1 MILRILVSMLFVCL
15 SFTDSVIPLSKK
27 NLNLDSGLTNQQ
39 YARGTYLIILA
50 NANFYAF
57 LNYQSYDFIEF
68 KKSQGYDVE
77 VFSYREGNDNVEG
90 INANDQNEL
99 KDFLIEYYNNNP
111 MLEYVL
117 LVGDVNQSLDE
128 YNIPTFTIE
137 SYNPP
142 IVNDQTDHPY
152 TFWGD
157 NGDDEAYSPK
167 FFIGRWSI
175 SEQQDILKLMMRSIN
190 YYTLNSLFGE
200 IDASYLN
207 KALMVAGNYNGNAE
221 QPETWPVTPVWTTKW
236 LMEELF
242 DYGYEQI
249 DTALFHTGNY
259 EIAEIN
265 PQIENSFNDGIGIIN
280 YRGWGDATGWHKPKF
295 HLDDIGEL
303 NGNDKLPVVFSFVCN
318 TGDFGNETQSFCFGE
333 EIITAGS
340 LFNQKGAV
348 AMVGPSDLDTDTRF
362 NNVICGALWDGLL
375 EHKVNEL
382 APALHYGKS
391 AVLNEFKDLGEIG
404 LNPTN
409 IPFFYHHVY
418 VVLGDPSLSV
428 WLQEPSIMTS
438 EFDTNT
444 SLNKSYISSV
454 ISDSDGV
461 PLMDVVGVAMKD
473 GEIVGKGL
481 SNQEGFL
488 DIDLSNLNVGDT
500 FSLFLNKS
508 QFRQKE
514 YEIVFSEDDGSV
526 LNYNS
531 YINPIS
537 NDDYGYVFIH
547 SSTNHELAPEYDWIE
562 INEVGT
568 NLELTD
574 DSHTI
579 INIGFDFQFYGET
592 FDEIT
597 IGSNGWAS
605 FLPCL
610 NGDGLAP
617 DCEVIDHFFNNSI
630 TFPIGPYGLLA
641 PFYDDLDDN
650 VGQEPF
656 NVYSYLDDQNRFIVE
671 WDDIAN
677 GENDDLCPDNCDRE
691 TFQMILYDPN
701 YYQTPTGDGEIVF
714 QYKEFNNVDEHG
726 VTIGIESPDKNQG
739 VQYLFHETYHPGAVN
754 LDDGNIA
761 IKFLVTD
768 QILDNDVVELP
779 SSFNIKSAYPNPFN
793 PSINIELSIDLNT
806 DTNLSIIDINGRIV
820 ENLHSGVLVAG
831 EHSFVWS
838 PSHDVSSGLYFV
850 KFDNVS
856 KGISESKKI
865 TLIK

>member
-1 MILRILVSMLFVCL
+1 MKQRILLGLLFIGFL
-15 SFTDSVIPLSKK
+15 FSSAAIPLSKK
-27 NLNLDSGLTNQQ
+27 NLNINPDSRES
-39 YARGTYLIILA
+39 YARGTFLIILA
-50 NANFYAF
+50 NADFYDD
-57 LNYQSYDFIEF
+57 LSYQSYDFVEF
-68 KKSQGYDVE
+68 KKTQGYDVE
-77 VFSYREGNDNVEG
+77 VFSYREGNDDVVG
-90 INANDQNEL
+90 INASDQNEL
-99 KDFLIEYYNNNP
+99 KDFLINYYENNS

-117 LVGDVNQSLDE
+117 LIGDVNQSLDE

-157 NGDDEAYSPK
+157 NGQEDAYNPK

-175 SEQQDILKLMMRSIN
+175 SEQQDILKLIMRNIN

-207 KALMVAGNYNGNAE
+207 KALMVAGNYNGYSD

-242 DYGYEQI
+242 DYGYSQI

-259 EIAEIN
+259 ETAEIN
-265 PQIENSFNDGIGIIN
+265 PQIENSFNEGIGIIN

-303 NGNDKLPVVFSFVCN
+303 EGNDKLPVVFSFVCN
-318 TGDFGNETQSFCFGE
+318 TADFGNETQSFCFGE
-333 EIITAGS
+333 EIITAGTI
-340 LFNQKGAV
+340 FNQKGAV

-362 NNVICGALWDGLL
+362 NNVICGAMWDGLL

-382 APALHYGKS
+382 APALHYGKT
-391 AVLNEFKDLGEIG
+391 AVLNEFKGLGEVG
-404 LNPTN
+404 QNPTN

-418 VVLGDPSLSV
+418 VVLGDPSLPV
-428 WLQEPSIMTS
+428 WLEEPSDMSSI
-438 EFDTNT
+438 FDIDS
-444 SLNKSYISSV
+444 SLSQSYISTV
-454 ISDSDGV
+454 ISDSNGD
-461 PLMDVVGVAMKD
+461 PLMDVVGVVIKD
-473 GEIVGKGL
+473 GEIVNKGL
-481 SNQEGFL
+481 SNQDGYL
-488 DIDLSNLNVGDT
+488 DIDLTSLNVGDS
-500 FSLFLNKS
+500 FSLYLNKS

-514 YEIVFSEDDGSV
+514 YSIQFVENDGSDFV
-526 LNYNS
+526 MHS
-531 YINPIS
+531 YIENVN

-547 SSTNHELAPEYDWIE
+547 SETNHELAPEYNWIE
-562 INEVGT
+562 INQDGT
-568 NLELTD
+568 NLNLTD

-579 INIGFDFQFYGET
+579 IPIGFDFKFYGET
-592 FDEIT
+592 YNEIT

-610 NGDGLAP
+610 NGDGQEP
-617 DCEVIDHFFNNSI
+617 GCEVIDHFFNNSI

-656 NVYSYLDDQNRFIVE
+656 NVYSYLDGQNRFIVE

-691 TFQMILYDPN
+691 TFQMILHDPN
-701 YYQTPTGDGEIVF
+701 YYPTSTGDGIIIF

-739 VQYLFHETYHPGAVN
+739 VQYLFHEAYHPGAIN
-754 LDDGNIA
+754 LDGGNVA

-768 QILDNDVVELP
+768 QLLDNDVVELP
-779 SSFNIKSAYPNPFN
+779 TSFNIKSAYPNPFN
-793 PSINIELSIDLNT
+793 PSINIELSIDIANDATLYIV
-806 DTNLSIIDINGRIV
+806 DVNGRIV
-820 ENLHSGVLVAG
+820 NQLFSGLLSSGNHFFEWVPNSDISSGV
-831 EHSFVWS
+831 
-838 PSHDVSSGLYFV
+838 YFV
-850 KFDNVS
+850 KLNLLD
-856 KGISESKKI
+856 KGVSESKQI